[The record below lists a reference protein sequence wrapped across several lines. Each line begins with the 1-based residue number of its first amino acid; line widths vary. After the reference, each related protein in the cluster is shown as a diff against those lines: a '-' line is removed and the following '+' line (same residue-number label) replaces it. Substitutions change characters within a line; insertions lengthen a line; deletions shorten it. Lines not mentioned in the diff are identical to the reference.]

1 MKARNFRKMKNRP
14 YTRREYIKGIPGS
27 KVVKF
32 TMGSPD
38 KDFDSTLTL
47 ISLKEGQI
55 RHNALEAAR
64 IAANRCLELN
74 LGLENYMLK
83 IIPYPHQVLR
93 EKKRLNVAQA
103 DRFQEGMKLV
113 FVSPVGVAAR
123 VKRGKNILKAG
134 IMEKDKEVV
143 EEALRRASHK
153 LPIPS
158 KIVKNNPKTKLVHP
172 SSEGAE
178 D

>member
-1 MKARNFRKMKNRP
+1 VKARNFRKMKNQP
-14 YTRREYIKGIPGS
+14 YTRKEYIDGIPGS

-38 KDFDSTLTL
+38 KDFEATLRL

-64 IAANRCLELN
+64 IAANRYLELN
-74 LGLENYMLK
+74 LGLENYVLK
-83 IIPYPHQVLR
+83 IVPYPHHVLR

-103 DRFQEGMKLV
+103 DRFQEGMKLA
-113 FVSPVGVAAR
+113 FGTPVGVAAR
-123 VKRGKNILKAG
+123 VKRRKNIVKVEV
-134 IMEKDKEVV
+134 MEGDKEVA
-143 EEALRRASHK
+143 EEALKRASHK

-158 KIVKNNPKTKLVHP
+158 KVVRSNPSTKHVHP
-172 SSEGAE
+172 HTDGGR
-178 D
+178 

>member
-1 MKARNFRKMKNRP
+1 MKARNFRKMKNQP
-14 YTRREYIKGIPGS
+14 YTRRKYIDGIPGS

-32 TMGSPD
+32 TMGNPD
-38 KDFDSTLTL
+38 KEFDATLRL

-64 IAANRCLELN
+64 IAANRYLELN
-74 LGLENYMLK
+74 LGLENYVLK
-83 IIPYPHQVLR
+83 IVPYPHHVMR

-103 DRFQEGMKLV
+103 DRFQDGMKLA
-113 FVSPVGVAAR
+113 FETPVGVAAR
-123 VKRGKNILKAG
+123 VKRRKNIVKVEV
-134 IMEKDKEVV
+134 MEGDTEVA
-143 EEALRRASHK
+143 EEALGRASHK

-158 KIVKNNPKTKLVHP
+158 KIVISNPKTKHVHP